1 MSKFSSY
8 FNDDFANLE
17 QDPKSIDEIL
27 QDRMFLIGG
36 DFYGIQKFIFDNL
49 GSKNA
54 AKVLRAKSAFCEL
67 FMAVLA
73 KFICQKFGI
82 DEKCILSCTAGKFEI
97 LSPKFDQAVFNE
109 IKGVVNTYFIKK
121 FFGVSGVG
129 LSCVECKK
137 ADFAEPGRYKE
148 LRDKISKAVEL
159 EKFKKLNLKEQ
170 NPVLSYDKGITNQTL
185 CRICNIRKI
194 AHDND
199 KCEICSAFVRLGER
213 LATDSKKIN
222 SKDIGIDF
230 MDVSLEITENIRS
243 YVAKNAGAIVDFED
257 LAKKSC
263 GETAIA
269 VIKADVDNM
278 GNFIKHSDVTQ
289 SFINFDTFSKGI
301 NNFFSLYVSRKMK
314 EKFENSYTVFAGGD
328 DLLIVG
334 SYDQMIELA
343 VFVRQEFMKF
353 IKTKDL
359 SISFGI
365 VLAKPSTPIS
375 YLAQTSEKW
384 LEVSKEMTGKD
395 AISIFGETAKW
406 DSYLSVRSKI
416 LDEFTKFDIDKDNTA
431 FLYRLLELC
440 EMSKNVCEDVKN
452 TMWKSKLSYSFTR
465 NMQNK
470 QDGADMNGLL
480 LMLNDTIENNPK
492 ESKMAICEYIYKRRE
507 R

>member
-8 FNDDFANLE
+8 FNDEFVSLE
-17 QDPKSIDEIL
+17 QGSKSIDEIL
-27 QDRMFLIGG
+27 QDKMFLIGG

-67 FMAVLA
+67 FMMVLA
-73 KFICQKFGI
+73 KFICQKLAI

-97 LSPKFDQAVFNE
+97 LSPNFDEAAFEE
-109 IKGVVNTYFIKK
+109 IKGVINAYFIKN
-121 FFGVSGVG
+121 FFGVSGVS
-129 LSCVECKK
+129 LSCVECGR
-137 ADFAEPGRYKE
+137 ADFAEPSRYKE
-148 LRDKISKAVEL
+148 LRDKIGKAVEL

-301 NNFFSLYVSRKMK
+301 NNFFSLYVPRKMK

-359 SISFGI
+359 SISFGVI
-365 VLAKPSTPIS
+365 LAKPSTPIS
-375 YLAQTSEKW
+375 FLAQTSEKW
-384 LEVSKEMTGKD
+384 LESSKEMSGKD
-395 AISIFGETAKW
+395 AITIFGETAKW
-406 DSYLSVRSKI
+406 DSYLNVRSQI
-416 LDEFTKFDIDKDNTA
+416 LDEFTKFNIDNTA

-440 EMSKNVCEDVKN
+440 EMSKKVCEDVKN

-465 NMQNK
+465 NMQ
-470 QDGADMNGLL
+470 GGGEMNELL
-480 LMLNDTIENNPK
+480 LMLNNVIENNPK

>member
-8 FNDDFANLE
+8 FSDEFAALE
-17 QDPKSIDEIL
+17 QRSKDIDEIL
-27 QDRMFLIGG
+27 QDKMFLIGG

-67 FMAVLA
+67 FMVVLS
-73 KFICQKFGI
+73 KFICQKFSI
-82 DEKCILSCTAGKFEI
+82 DEKHILSCTAGKFEI
-97 LSPKFDQAVFNE
+97 LSPKFDEATFKE
-109 IKGVVNTYFIKK
+109 IKGIVNAYFIKN
-121 FFGVSGVG
+121 FFGVSGVS
-129 LSCVECKK
+129 LSCVECER
-137 ADFAEPGRYKE
+137 ADFTEPQRYKE

-170 NPVLSYDKGITNQTL
+170 EPVLSYDKGITNQTL

-194 AHDND
+194 AHDKD

-213 LATDSKKIN
+213 LASDSKKIN
-222 SKDIGIDF
+222 SKAIGIDF
-230 MDVSLEITENIRS
+230 MDVDLEITENIRS
-243 YVAKNAGAIVDFED
+243 YVAKEAGEIVDFED
-257 LAKKSC
+257 LAKKSR
-263 GETAIA
+263 GDNAIA

-278 GNFIKHSDVTQ
+278 GNFIKNSDVTQ
-289 SFINFDTFSKGI
+289 SFANFDTFSKGI
-301 NNFFSLYVSRKMK
+301 NNFFSLYVPQKMK

-343 VFVRQEFMKF
+343 LFVRQEFMKF
-353 IKTKDL
+353 IKTKGL

-365 VLAKPSTPIS
+365 ILAKPSTPIS
-375 YLAQTSEKW
+375 FLAQTSEKW
-384 LEVSKEMTGKD
+384 LESSKEIDGKD
-395 AISIFGETAKW
+395 AITIFGETAKW

-416 LDEFTKFDIDKDNTA
+416 LDEFVKFNIDNTA

-440 EMSKNVCEDVKN
+440 EMSKNVCEDVRN

-465 NMQNK
+465 NMQGK
-470 QDGADMNGLL
+470 QGGGDMNELL
-480 LMLNDTIENNPK
+480 LMLNNVIENNPK

>member
-17 QDPKSIDEIL
+17 QDSKSIDEIL

-97 LSPKFDQAVFNE
+97 LSPNFDEAAFEE
-109 IKGVVNTYFIKK
+109 IKGVINAYFIKN
-121 FFGVSGVG
+121 FFGVSGVS
-129 LSCVECKK
+129 LSCVECGR
-137 ADFAEPGRYKE
+137 ADFAEPSRYKE
-148 LRDKISKAVEL
+148 LRDKIGKAVEL

-301 NNFFSLYVSRKMK
+301 NNFFSLYVPRKMK

-384 LEVSKEMTGKD
+384 LEVSKETTGKD

-416 LDEFTKFDIDKDNTA
+416 LDEFTKFNIDKDNTA

-480 LMLNDTIENNPK
+480 LVLNDTIENNPK

>member
-1 MSKFSSY
+1 MSKFGSY
-8 FNDDFANLE
+8 FSDEFAALE
-17 QDPKSIDEIL
+17 QRSKDIDEIL
-27 QDRMFLIGG
+27 QDKMFLVGG

-97 LSPKFDQAVFNE
+97 LSPKFDQATFEE
-109 IKGVVNTYFIKK
+109 IKGVINAYFIKN
-121 FFGVSGVG
+121 FFGVSGVR
-129 LSCVECKK
+129 LSCVECGR
-137 ADFAEPGRYKE
+137 ADFAEPSRYKE
-148 LRDKISKAVEL
+148 LRDKIGKAVEL

-199 KCEICSAFVRLGER
+199 KCEICSVFVRLGER

-230 MDVSLEITENIRS
+230 MNVSLEITENIRS

-301 NNFFSLYVSRKMK
+301 NNFFSLYVPRKMK

-384 LEVSKEMTGKD
+384 LEVSKETTGKD

-416 LDEFTKFDIDKDNTA
+416 LDEFTKFNIDNTA

-480 LMLNDTIENNPK
+480 LMLNNVIENNPK

>member
-73 KFICQKFGI
+73 KFICQKLGI

-97 LSPKFDQAVFNE
+97 LSPKFDEATFEE
-109 IKGVVNTYFIKK
+109 IKGVINAYFIKN
-121 FFGVSGVG
+121 FFGVSGVS
-129 LSCVECKK
+129 LSCVECGR

-301 NNFFSLYVSRKMK
+301 NNFFSLYVPRKMK

-384 LEVSKEMTGKD
+384 LEVSKETTGKD

-416 LDEFTKFDIDKDNTA
+416 LDEFTKFNIDKDNTA

-480 LMLNDTIENNPK
+480 LMLNNVIENNPK
-492 ESKMAICEYIYKRRE
+492 ESKMAICEYVYKRRE

>member
-1 MSKFSSY
+1 MSKFGSY
-8 FNDDFANLE
+8 FSDEFAALE
-17 QDPKSIDEIL
+17 QRSKDIDEIL
-27 QDRMFLIGG
+27 QDKMFLVGG

-97 LSPKFDQAVFNE
+97 LSPKFDQATFEE
-109 IKGVVNTYFIKK
+109 IKGVINAYFIKN
-121 FFGVSGVG
+121 FFGVSGVS
-129 LSCVECKK
+129 LSCVECGR
-137 ADFAEPGRYKE
+137 ADFAEPSRYKE
-148 LRDKISKAVEL
+148 LRDKIGKAVEL

-199 KCEICSAFVRLGER
+199 KCEICSVFVRLGER

-230 MDVSLEITENIRS
+230 MNVSLEITENIRS

-301 NNFFSLYVSRKMK
+301 NNFFSLYVPRKMK

-384 LEVSKEMTGKD
+384 LEVSKETTGKD

-416 LDEFTKFDIDKDNTA
+416 LDEFTKFDIDNTA

>member
-8 FNDDFANLE
+8 FSDEFAALE
-17 QDPKSIDEIL
+17 QRSKDIDEIL
-27 QDRMFLIGG
+27 QDKMFLVGG

-97 LSPKFDQAVFNE
+97 LSPNFDEAAFEE
-109 IKGVVNTYFIKK
+109 IKGVINAYFIKN
-121 FFGVSGVG
+121 FFGVSGVS
-129 LSCVECKK
+129 LSCVECGR
-137 ADFAEPGRYKE
+137 ADFAEPSRYKE

-301 NNFFSLYVSRKMK
+301 NNFFSLYVPRKMK

-384 LEVSKEMTGKD
+384 LEVSKETTGKD

-416 LDEFTKFDIDKDNTA
+416 LDEFTKFNIDKDNTA

-480 LMLNDTIENNPK
+480 LVLNDTIENNPK

>member
-17 QDPKSIDEIL
+17 QDSKSIDEIL

-97 LSPKFDQAVFNE
+97 LSPNFDEAAFEE
-109 IKGVVNTYFIKK
+109 IKGVINAYFIKN
-121 FFGVSGVG
+121 FFGVSGVS
-129 LSCVECKK
+129 LSCVECGR
-137 ADFAEPGRYKE
+137 ADFAEPSRYKE
-148 LRDKISKAVEL
+148 LRDKIGKAVEL

-230 MDVSLEITENIRS
+230 MDVSLEIAENIRS

-301 NNFFSLYVSRKMK
+301 NNFFSLYVPRKMK

-384 LEVSKEMTGKD
+384 LEVSKETTGKD

-416 LDEFTKFDIDKDNTA
+416 LDEFTKFNIDNTA

-480 LMLNDTIENNPK
+480 LMLNNVIENNPK

>member
-17 QDPKSIDEIL
+17 QDSKSIDEIL

-97 LSPKFDQAVFNE
+97 LSPNFDEAAFEE
-109 IKGVVNTYFIKK
+109 IKGVINAYFIKN
-121 FFGVSGVG
+121 FFGVSGVS
-129 LSCVECKK
+129 LSCVECGR
-137 ADFAEPGRYKE
+137 ADFAEPSRYKE
-148 LRDKISKAVEL
+148 LRDKIGKAVEL

-301 NNFFSLYVSRKMK
+301 NNFFSLYVPRKMK

-384 LEVSKEMTGKD
+384 LEVSKETTGKD

-416 LDEFTKFDIDKDNTA
+416 LDEFTKFNIDNTA

-480 LMLNDTIENNPK
+480 LMLNNVIENNPK

>member
-1 MSKFSSY
+1 MSKFGSY
-8 FNDDFANLE
+8 FSDEFAALE
-17 QDPKSIDEIL
+17 QRSKDIDEIL
-27 QDRMFLIGG
+27 QDKMFLVGG

-129 LSCVECKK
+129 LSCVECGR

-222 SKDIGIDF
+222 SKDMGIDF

-301 NNFFSLYVSRKMK
+301 NNFFSLYVPRKMK

-328 DLLIVG
+328 DMLIVG

-384 LEVSKEMTGKD
+384 LEVSKETTGKD

-416 LDEFTKFDIDKDNTA
+416 LDEFTKFNIDKDNTA

>member
-129 LSCVECKK
+129 LSCVECEK

-170 NPVLSYDKGITNQTL
+170 DPVLSYDKGITNQTL

-199 KCEICSAFVRLGER
+199 KCKICSAFVRLGER

-257 LAKKSC
+257 LAKKSR

-301 NNFFSLYVSRKMK
+301 NNFFSLYVPRKMK

-384 LEVSKEMTGKD
+384 LEVSKETTGKD

-416 LDEFTKFDIDKDNTA
+416 LDEFTKFNIDKDNTA

-492 ESKMAICEYIYKRRE
+492 ESKMAICEYIYKRRQ

>member
-17 QDPKSIDEIL
+17 QDSKSIDEIL

-129 LSCVECKK
+129 LSCVECGR
-137 ADFAEPGRYKE
+137 ADFAEPSRYKE
-148 LRDKISKAVEL
+148 LRDKIGKAVEL

-230 MDVSLEITENIRS
+230 MDVSLEIAENIRS

-301 NNFFSLYVSRKMK
+301 NNFFSLYVPRKMK

-384 LEVSKEMTGKD
+384 LEVSKETTGKD

-416 LDEFTKFDIDKDNTA
+416 LDEFTKFNIDNTA

-480 LMLNDTIENNPK
+480 LMLNNVIENNPK

>member
-8 FNDDFANLE
+8 FSDEFAALE
-17 QDPKSIDEIL
+17 QGSKDIDGIL
-27 QDRMFLIGG
+27 QDKMFLIGG

-67 FMAVLA
+67 FMVVLS
-73 KFICQKFGI
+73 KFICQKFSI
-82 DEKCILSCTAGKFEI
+82 DEKHILSCTAGKFEI
-97 LSPKFDQAVFNE
+97 LSPKFDEAIFKE
-109 IKGVVNTYFIKK
+109 IKGIVNTYFIKN
-121 FFGVSGVG
+121 FFGVSGVS
-129 LSCVECKK
+129 LSRVECER
-137 ADFAEPGRYKE
+137 ADFTEARRYKE

-170 NPVLSYDKGITNQTL
+170 DPVLSYDKGITNQTL

-213 LATDSKKIN
+213 LASDSKKIN
-222 SKDIGIDF
+222 SKAIGIDF
-230 MDVSLEITENIRS
+230 MDVDLEISENIRS
-243 YVAKNAGAIVDFED
+243 YVAKEAGEIVDFEY
-257 LAKKSC
+257 LAKKSR
-263 GETAIA
+263 GDNAIA

-278 GNFIKHSDVTQ
+278 GNFIKNSDVTQ

-301 NNFFSLYVSRKMK
+301 NNFFSLYVPRKMK

-365 VLAKPSTPIS
+365 ILAKPSTPIS
-375 YLAQTSEKW
+375 FLAQTSEKW
-384 LEVSKEMTGKD
+384 LESSKEMDGKD
-395 AISIFGETAKW
+395 AITIFGKTAKW
-406 DSYLSVRSKI
+406 ESYLSVRSKI
-416 LDEFTKFDIDKDNTA
+416 LDEFVKFNIDNTA

-440 EMSKNVCEDVKN
+440 EMSKNVCEDVRN

-465 NMQNK
+465 NMQ
-470 QDGADMNGLL
+470 GGGEMNELL
-480 LMLNDTIENNPK
+480 LMLNNVIENNPK

>member
-8 FNDDFANLE
+8 FNDEFVSLE
-17 QDPKSIDEIL
+17 QGSKSIDEIL
-27 QDRMFLIGG
+27 QDRMFLISG

-67 FMAVLA
+67 FMMVLA
-73 KFICQKFGI
+73 KFICQKLSI

-97 LSPKFDQAVFNE
+97 LSPKFDEAAFKE
-109 IKGVVNTYFIKK
+109 IKGVINAYFIKN
-121 FFGVSGVG
+121 FFGVSGVS
-129 LSCVECKK
+129 LSCVECER
-137 ADFAEPGRYKE
+137 ADFTEPQQYKE
-148 LRDKISKAVEL
+148 LRDKISKAVEI

-170 NPVLSYDKGITNQTL
+170 EPVLSYDKGITNQTL

-194 AHDND
+194 AHYKD
-199 KCEICSAFVRLGER
+199 KCEICAAFVRLGEK
-213 LATDSKKIN
+213 LANDSKKIN

-230 MDVSLEITENIRS
+230 MDVDLEISENIRS
-243 YVAKNAGAIVDFED
+243 YVAKNAGSIVDFED
-257 LAKKSC
+257 LAKKSR
-263 GETAIA
+263 GDNAIA

-289 SFINFDTFSKGI
+289 SFANFDTFSKGI
-301 NNFFSLYVSRKMK
+301 NNFFSLYVPRKMK

-343 VFVRQEFMKF
+343 IFVRQEFMKF

-375 YLAQTSEKW
+375 FLAQTSEKW
-384 LEVSKEMTGKD
+384 LESSKEMSRKD
-395 AISIFGETAKW
+395 AITIFGETAKW
-406 DSYLSVRSKI
+406 DSYLNVRSQI
-416 LDEFTKFDIDKDNTA
+416 LDEFTKFNIDNTA

-440 EMSKNVCEDVKN
+440 EMSKKVCEDVKN

-465 NMQNK
+465 NMQS
-470 QDGADMNGLL
+470 GGEMNELL
-480 LMLNDTIENNPK
+480 LMLNNVIENNPK

>member
-54 AKVLRAKSAFCEL
+54 AKVLRAKSTFCEL

-97 LSPKFDQAVFNE
+97 LSPKFDEAAFEE
-109 IKGVVNTYFIKK
+109 IKGVINAYFIKN
-121 FFGVSGVG
+121 FFGVSGVS
-129 LSCVECKK
+129 LSCVECGR
-137 ADFAEPGRYKE
+137 ADFAEPSRYKE
-148 LRDKISKAVEL
+148 LRDKIGKAVEL

-301 NNFFSLYVSRKMK
+301 NNFFSLYVPRKMK

-384 LEVSKEMTGKD
+384 LEVSKETTGKD

-416 LDEFTKFDIDKDNTA
+416 LDEFTKFNIDNTA

-480 LMLNDTIENNPK
+480 LMLNNVIENNPK

>member
-36 DFYGIQKFIFDNL
+36 DFYRIQKFIFDNL

-97 LSPKFDQAVFNE
+97 LSPNFDEAAFEE
-109 IKGVVNTYFIKK
+109 IKGVINAYFIKN
-121 FFGVSGVG
+121 FFGVSGVS
-129 LSCVECKK
+129 LSCVECGR
-137 ADFAEPGRYKE
+137 ADFAEPSRYKE
-148 LRDKISKAVEL
+148 LRDKIGKAVEL

-301 NNFFSLYVSRKMK
+301 NNFFSLYVPRKMK

-384 LEVSKEMTGKD
+384 LEVSKETTGKD

-416 LDEFTKFDIDKDNTA
+416 LDEFTKFNIDNTA

>member
-17 QDPKSIDEIL
+17 QGPKSIDEIL

>member
-8 FNDDFANLE
+8 FSDEFAALE
-17 QDPKSIDEIL
+17 QGSKDIDEIL

-67 FMAVLA
+67 FMLVLS
-73 KFICQKFGI
+73 KFICQKFSI

-97 LSPKFDQAVFNE
+97 LSPKFDEAIFKE
-109 IKGVVNTYFIKK
+109 IKGAINAYFIKN
-121 FFGVSGVG
+121 FFGVSGVS
-129 LSCVECKK
+129 LSCVECER
-137 ADFAEPGRYKE
+137 ADFAEPQRYKE

-170 NPVLSYDKGITNQTL
+170 EPVLSYDKGITNQTL
-185 CRICNIRKI
+185 CRICNIRKV
-194 AHDND
+194 AHDKD

-213 LATDSKKIN
+213 LASDSKKIN
-222 SKDIGIDF
+222 SKAIGIDF
-230 MDVSLEITENIRS
+230 MDVDLEITENIRS
-243 YVAKNAGAIVDFED
+243 YVAKNAGEIVDFED
-257 LAKKSC
+257 LAKKSR
-263 GETAIA
+263 GDNAIA

-289 SFINFDTFSKGI
+289 SFANFDTFSKGV
-301 NNFFSLYVSRKMK
+301 NNFFSLYVPRKMK

-343 VFVRQEFMKF
+343 LFVRQEFMKF

-365 VLAKPSTPIS
+365 ILAKPSTPIS
-375 YLAQTSEKW
+375 FLAQTSEKW
-384 LEVSKEMTGKD
+384 LESSKEMSGKD
-395 AISIFGETAKW
+395 AITIFGETAKW
-406 DSYLSVRSKI
+406 DSYLNVRSQI
-416 LDEFTKFDIDKDNTA
+416 LDKFTKFNIDNTA

-440 EMSKNVCEDVKN
+440 EMSKKVCEDVKN

-465 NMQNK
+465 NMQS
-470 QDGADMNGLL
+470 GGEMNELL
-480 LMLNDTIENNPK
+480 LMLNNVIENNPK

>member
-8 FNDDFANLE
+8 FNDEFVSLE
-17 QDPKSIDEIL
+17 QGSKSIDEIL

-67 FMAVLA
+67 FMMVLA
-73 KFICQKFGI
+73 KFVCQKLGI

-97 LSPKFDQAVFNE
+97 LSPKFDEAAFKE
-109 IKGVVNTYFIKK
+109 IKGVINAYFIKN
-121 FFGVSGVG
+121 FFGVSGVS
-129 LSCVECKK
+129 LSCVECER
-137 ADFAEPGRYKE
+137 ADFTEPKRYKE

-170 NPVLSYDKGITNQTL
+170 EPVLSYDKGITNQTL

-194 AHDND
+194 AHDKD
-199 KCEICSAFVRLGER
+199 KCEICAAFVRLGEK
-213 LATDSKKIN
+213 LAGDSKNIN

-230 MDVSLEITENIRS
+230 MDVDLEISETIRS
-243 YVAKNAGAIVDFED
+243 YVAKNAGSIVDFED
-257 LAKKSC
+257 LAKKSR
-263 GETAIA
+263 GDNAIA

-289 SFINFDTFSKGI
+289 NFANFDTFSKGI
-301 NNFFSLYVSRKMK
+301 NNFFSLYVPRKMK

-375 YLAQTSEKW
+375 FLAQTSEKW
-384 LEVSKEMTGKD
+384 LESSKEMSGKD
-395 AISIFGETAKW
+395 AITIFGETAKW
-406 DSYLSVRSKI
+406 DSYLNVRSQI
-416 LDEFTKFDIDKDNTA
+416 LDEFTKFNIDNTA

-440 EMSKNVCEDVKN
+440 EMSKKVCEDVKN

-465 NMQNK
+465 NMQS
-470 QDGADMNGLL
+470 GGEMNELL
-480 LMLNDTIENNPK
+480 LMLNNVIENNPK

>member
-8 FNDDFANLE
+8 FGDEFAALE
-17 QDPKSIDEIL
+17 QGPKDIDEIL
-27 QDRMFLIGG
+27 QDKMFLIGG

-54 AKVLRAKSAFCEL
+54 AKVLRAKSALCEL
-67 FMAVLA
+67 FMIVLA

-97 LSPKFDQAVFNE
+97 LSPKFDEAIFKE
-109 IKGVVNTYFIKK
+109 IKGAINAYFVKK
-121 FFGVSGVG
+121 FFGVSGVS
-129 LSCVECKK
+129 LSCVECER
-137 ADFAEPGRYKE
+137 ADFADPKRYKA
-148 LRDKISKAVEL
+148 LRDNISKAVEL

-170 NPVLSYDKGITNQTL
+170 DPVLSYDKGITNQTL

-194 AHDND
+194 AYDND

-213 LATDSKKIN
+213 LASDSKKIN
-222 SKDIGIDF
+222 SKAIGIDF
-230 MDVSLEITENIRS
+230 MDVDLEITENIRS
-243 YVAKNAGAIVDFED
+243 YVAKETGEIVDFED
-257 LAKKSC
+257 LAKKSR
-263 GETAIA
+263 GDNAIA

-278 GNFIKHSDVTQ
+278 GNFIKNSDVTQ
-289 SFINFDTFSKGI
+289 SFANFDTFSKGI
-301 NNFFSLYVSRKMK
+301 NNFFSLYVPRKMK
-314 EKFENSYTVFAGGD
+314 EKFANSYTVFAGGD

-334 SYDQMIELA
+334 SYDEMIDLA
-343 VFVRQEFMKF
+343 VFIRQEFMKF
-353 IKTKDL
+353 IKSQNL

-384 LEVSKEMTGKD
+384 LEVSKEIGGKD

-406 DSYLSVRSKI
+406 DSYINVRGKI
-416 LDEFTKFDIDKDNTA
+416 LDEFEKFDIDNAA

-440 EMSKNVCEDVKN
+440 EMSKNVCEDVRN

-465 NMQNK
+465 NMQDK
-470 QDGADMNGLL
+470 QGRSDMNALL
-480 LMLNDTIENNPK
+480 LMLNDAIENNPK

>member
-1 MSKFSSY
+1 MSKFGSY
-8 FNDDFANLE
+8 FSDEFAALE
-17 QDPKSIDEIL
+17 QRSKDIDEIL
-27 QDRMFLIGG
+27 QDKMFLVGG

-97 LSPKFDQAVFNE
+97 LSPKFDQATFEE
-109 IKGVVNTYFIKK
+109 IKGVINAYFIKN
-121 FFGVSGVG
+121 FFGVSGVS
-129 LSCVECKK
+129 LSCVECGR
-137 ADFAEPGRYKE
+137 ADFAEPSRYKE
-148 LRDKISKAVEL
+148 LRDKIGKAVEL

-199 KCEICSAFVRLGER
+199 KCEICSVFVRLGER

-230 MDVSLEITENIRS
+230 MNVSLEITENIRS

-301 NNFFSLYVSRKMK
+301 NNFFSLYVPRKMK

-384 LEVSKEMTGKD
+384 LEVSKETTGKD

-416 LDEFTKFDIDKDNTA
+416 LDEFTKFNIDNTA

-480 LMLNDTIENNPK
+480 LMLNNVIENNPK

>member
-17 QDPKSIDEIL
+17 QDSKSIDEIL

-97 LSPKFDQAVFNE
+97 LSPNFDEAAFEE
-109 IKGVVNTYFIKK
+109 IKGVINAYFIKN
-121 FFGVSGVG
+121 FFGVSGVS
-129 LSCVECKK
+129 LSCVECGR
-137 ADFAEPGRYKE
+137 ADFAEPSRYKE
-148 LRDKISKAVEL
+148 LRDKIGKAVEL

-301 NNFFSLYVSRKMK
+301 NNFFSLYVPRKMK

-375 YLAQTSEKW
+375 FLAQTSEKW
-384 LEVSKEMTGKD
+384 LEVSKETTGKD

-416 LDEFTKFDIDKDNTA
+416 LDEFTKFNIDKDNTA

-480 LMLNDTIENNPK
+480 LVLNDTIENNPK

>member
-384 LEVSKEMTGKD
+384 LEVSKETTGKD

-416 LDEFTKFDIDKDNTA
+416 LDEFTKFNIDKDNTA

-480 LMLNDTIENNPK
+480 LVLNDTIENNPK

>member
-8 FNDDFANLE
+8 FSDEFAALE
-17 QDPKSIDEIL
+17 QRSKDIDEIL
-27 QDRMFLIGG
+27 QDKMFLIGG

-67 FMAVLA
+67 FMVVLS
-73 KFICQKFGI
+73 KFICQKFSI

-97 LSPKFDQAVFNE
+97 LSPKFDEATFKE
-109 IKGVVNTYFIKK
+109 IKGIVNAYFIKN
-121 FFGVSGVG
+121 FFGVSGVS
-129 LSCVECKK
+129 LSCVECER
-137 ADFAEPGRYKE
+137 ADFTEPQRYKE

-170 NPVLSYDKGITNQTL
+170 EPVLSYDKGITNQTL
-185 CRICNIRKI
+185 CKICNIRKI

-213 LATDSKKIN
+213 LASDSKKIN
-222 SKDIGIDF
+222 SKAIGIDF
-230 MDVSLEITENIRS
+230 MDMDLEITENIRS
-243 YVAKNAGAIVDFED
+243 YVAKEAGEIVDFED
-257 LAKKSC
+257 LAKKSR
-263 GETAIA
+263 GDNAIA

-301 NNFFSLYVSRKMK
+301 NNFFSLYVPRKMK

-343 VFVRQEFMKF
+343 LFVRQEFMKF
-353 IKTKDL
+353 IKTKGL

-365 VLAKPSTPIS
+365 ILAKPSTPIS
-375 YLAQTSEKW
+375 FLAQTSEKW
-384 LEVSKEMTGKD
+384 LESSKEMDGKD
-395 AISIFGETAKW
+395 AITIFGETAKW

-416 LDEFTKFDIDKDNTA
+416 LDEFVKFNIDNTA

-440 EMSKNVCEDVKN
+440 EMSKNVCEDVRN

-465 NMQNK
+465 NMRGK
-470 QDGADMNGLL
+470 QGGGDMNELL
-480 LMLNDTIENNPK
+480 LMLNNVIENNPK

>member
-17 QDPKSIDEIL
+17 QDSKSIDEIL

-97 LSPKFDQAVFNE
+97 LSPNFDEAAFEE
-109 IKGVVNTYFIKK
+109 IKGVINAYFIKN
-121 FFGVSGVG
+121 FFGVSGVS
-129 LSCVECKK
+129 LSCVECGR
-137 ADFAEPGRYKE
+137 ADFAEPSRYKE
-148 LRDKISKAVEL
+148 LRDKIGKAVEL

-199 KCEICSAFVRLGER
+199 KCEICSVFVRLGER

-230 MDVSLEITENIRS
+230 MNVSLEITENIRS

-301 NNFFSLYVSRKMK
+301 NNFFSLYVPRKMK

-384 LEVSKEMTGKD
+384 LEVSKETTGKD

-416 LDEFTKFDIDKDNTA
+416 LDEFVKFNIDKDNTA

-480 LMLNDTIENNPK
+480 LMLNNVIENNPK